1 MIPDCTKGTFRG
13 VIKARGLQFKAMLI
27 NVSGHWCVNLS
38 LIWLLGFKLKMGIA
52 GIWLAKL
59 FLEIYI
65 MTAYTVLI
73 WGTEIEEA
81 LEDED
86 DLDVKDTK

>member
-1 MIPDCTKGTFRG
+1 MIPDCIKGTYRG

-27 NVSGHWCVNLS
+27 NMSGHWCVNLS

-59 FLEIYI
+59 VLELYI
-65 MTAYTVLI
+65 MTAYFILVWTTDI
-73 WGTEIEEA
+73 SEA
-81 LEDED
+81 LEEND
-86 DLDVKDTK
+86 